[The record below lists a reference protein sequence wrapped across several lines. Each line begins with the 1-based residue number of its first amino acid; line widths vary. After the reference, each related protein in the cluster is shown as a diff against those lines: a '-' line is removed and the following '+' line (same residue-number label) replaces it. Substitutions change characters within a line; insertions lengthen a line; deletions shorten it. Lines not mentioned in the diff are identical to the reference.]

1 MKVNRKNL
9 MYLGFG
15 SLLTLVI
22 LVIGGSRQSV
32 VETDRSI
39 QSYQS
44 EVFQQTAYSTP
55 IPQNAPNFVDAAD
68 ESVHAVVH
76 IKTEYER
83 KPSRYNYFYDFHDF
97 FEKRGRQGS
106 RAVVATG
113 SGVIISDD
121 GYIVTN
127 NHVVEGADNISVTLN
142 DKRTYGANIVGT
154 DPSTDLALIKVE
166 ANDLPYLVYG
176 DSDQAKVGEWV
187 LAVGN
192 PFNLTSTVTAGI
204 VSAKARN
211 INILGPAAGSS
222 AIESFIQTDAAVNKG
237 NSGGALVNTN
247 GELIGIN
254 AAIASGTGYYAGY
267 SFAIPVNIVRKVVD
281 DLLQYGRVQRAYIGV
296 RITEV
301 NSQLAKEQDLD
312 KIEGVYIADVT
323 ENGSAGAAG
332 IKAGDIILSVKGQ
345 DVNTVSELLGEVGQ
359 YRPGD
364 VVDLAVKRDGDIRT
378 YSLTLTD
385 KYGKEVIT
393 KEAPREVVS
402 LFGAEFETPDSETM
416 KKLGIDYGVQI
427 SNLDRGSRL
436 AKSGIEEGFI
446 ITRID
451 KTQVNSPS
459 GVREILEGKRGGVL
473 IEGIYPSGTVAYYGF
488 GL

>member
-1 MKVNRKNL
+1 MKENKKNL
-9 MYLGFG
+9 MYLGVG
-15 SLLTLVI
+15 SLLTLAI
-22 LVIGGSRQSV
+22 LVIVGSRQSAV
-32 VETDRSI
+32 DPDRSI
-39 QSYQS
+39 QSDQS

-55 IPQNAPNFVDAAD
+55 VPQNAPNFIDAAD
-68 ESVHAVVH
+68 ESIHAVVH

-83 KPSRYNYFYDFHDF
+83 KPSMYDYFYDFHDF
-97 FEKRGRQGS
+97 FERRGRQGS

-142 DKRTYGANIVGT
+142 DKRTYEAKIVGT

-176 DSDQAKVGEWV
+176 DSDKVKVGEWV

-301 NSQLAKEQDLD
+301 NSQLAEEQGLD

-323 ENGSAGAAG
+323 QNGSAEAAG
-332 IKAGDIILSVKGQ
+332 IEAGDIILSVEGQ
-345 DVNTVSELLGEVGQ
+345 DVNTVSELLGKVGQ

-364 VVDLAVKRDGDIRT
+364 VVDVTVKRDGDIRN

-393 KEAPREVVS
+393 KEAPSEVVS
-402 LFGAEFETPDSETM
+402 LFGAEFGTPDSETM
-416 KKLGIDYGVQI
+416 NKLGIDYGVQI
-427 SNLDRGSRL
+427 TNLERGSRL
-436 AKSGIEEGFI
+436 AKSGMEEGFI

-459 GVREILEGKRGGVL
+459 DVREILEGKRGGVL